1 MEKHTIMEQKKP
13 LIIGSRTLVDFPDLG
28 FSHVPAKIDTGAD
41 SSSIWATN
49 IVKDKDG
56 LSFKL
61 FGPSSPNYNGEIIHT
76 KEYSIR
82 SVKNSFGVSEF
93 RYKVPLAIKLR
104 GRKINARF
112 TLADRQY
119 NRYPILIGRQT
130 LKHKFIV
137 DVSRTHGNN
146 PIRTLV
152 LVHTG
157 NEKTLEHFA
166 QLNEK
171 FEGRLDVNVVRYKD
185 LMMVADVEDVRLSVR
200 SANQDVASYDFIF
213 FLTRTKNAELAAMVA
228 AYAKQRGVTFAD
240 QAAVM
245 LATDTKAHQALMLAA
260 RNISLPRTMY
270 MHRDGWEASYNEIKN
285 TVGLPFIFKD
295 NNGRKGRNNFLI
307 KSKKDFS
314 EKCAFVHEHQLQMVA
329 QTFIPNTGYYRIV
342 VMGGLPV
349 VAMYRKIQTNHSHL
363 FDRERTGP
371 AKMVDLKNLPS
382 EAQQLAIRAAEL
394 LSLDVAGVDVLQDKH
409 TGLWYCLEVNNSP
422 QLVGGAFV
430 EEKMRA
436 LGAFFIR
443 EPGR

>member
-1 MEKHTIMEQKKP
+1 MEQKKP
-13 LIIGSRTLVDFPDLG
+13 IIIGSRTLVDFPEFG
-28 FSHVPAKIDTGAD
+28 FLHVPAKIDTGAD

-49 IVKDKDG
+49 IIKDKEG

-61 FGPSSPNYNGEIIHT
+61 FGPSSPHYNGEII
-76 KEYSIR
+76 KVQEYSIR

-93 RYKVPLAIKLR
+93 RYKVPLTIKLR
-104 GRKINARF
+104 GRKIHARF

-137 DVSRTHGNN
+137 DVSRTPGHN

-157 NEKTLEHFA
+157 NEKTMGHFQ
-166 QLNEK
+166 QLSK
-171 FEGRLDVNVVRYKD
+171 QFEGRLEIDVVRYKE
-185 LMMVADVEDVRLSVR
+185 LMMSADVEDVRLSVR
-200 SANQDVASYDFIF
+200 SANRDVASYDFIY
-213 FLTRTKNAELAAMVA
+213 FLTRTKDAELAAMVA

-240 QAAVM
+240 QAAQL
-245 LATDTKAHQALMLAA
+245 LATDTKAHQALLLAA
-260 RNISLPRTMY
+260 RNISLPRTIY
-270 MHRDGWEASYNEIKN
+270 MHRDAWKTSFDEIKE
-285 TVGLPFIFKD
+285 TLGLPFIFKD
-295 NNGRKGRNNFLI
+295 NNGLKGRNNFLI
-307 KSKKDFS
+307 KSKKDFI
-314 EKCAFVHEHQLQMVA
+314 EKCAFVHDNKLQMVA
-329 QTFIPNTGYYRIV
+329 QTFIPNNGYYRIV

-349 VAMYRKIQTNHSHL
+349 VAMYRKVQTTHSHL
-363 FDRERTGP
+363 YDKQRTGP
-371 AKMVDLKNLPS
+371 AKMIDLHELPG
-382 EAQQLAIRAAEL
+382 EAYHLALRASEL
-394 LSLDVAGVDVLQDKH
+394 LALDVAGVDVLQDKH

-436 LGAFFIR
+436 LGAFFVR